1 MRKKEFIDVLRV
13 IAKTVFWLM
22 LLVLFTYTPLFAEM
36 LKTEGNVLC
45 AYYCMQKEGIA
56 LFVNIGLLG
65 MVMIDYFGTKFD
77 INGFRTSLLFLGII
91 AIFVIYFHSGIMNS
105 NTGDEYVKIVN
116 NNFMSIISHIVLL
129 MIVGYFKFISLM
141 KPVDERSYAATS
153 V

>member
-45 AYYCMQKEGIA
+45 VYYCMQKEGIA

-116 NNFMSIISHIVLL
+116 NNFMSIIAHIILL